1 MWIEYKILDFYILHQ
16 FLLVFVAWNWMTA
29 CAIILSF
36 DMSQKSSKWMEHLK
50 PVTYFKFQDIFLCLC
65 WYECAPLVYW
75 IVRVISQPSVRAR
88 NLALRQWELIYEI
101 WEHISDC
108 ILTSFH
114 QWNQK
119 KIWNK
124 LKYLKIFGCF
134 MRDLAWGFPD
144 SNLLT
149 YYNSILNG

>member
-1 MWIEYKILDFYILHQ
+1 MDRIQNIG
-16 FLLVFVAWNWMTA
+16 FLYFAS
-29 CAIILSF
+29 I
-36 DMSQKSSKWMEHLK
+36 SSSICGMELNDCLCYH
-50 PVTYFKFQDIFLCLC
+50 VVIWHESEIFKMNGTFQTCDIFQDIFLCLC

-119 KIWNK
+119 KIRNK